1 MADKNH
7 EVNRLQEQIFALKNK
22 NFLDQDKE
30 ETAAGYKNNAH
41 DLRRRLQNA
50 IKEREDMKREY
61 NSALTGI
68 GNKDQQIRDQED
80 EIDRLKR
87 EIERIRKLLRDR
99 DRELDNQQVRGGYV
113 DPEQLRQLEDAND
126 RIAHLNML
134 ITKKNNE
141 CDARKGIVK
150 DKNAYI
156 AELRE
161 RLRILKAAKARELS
175 PKARDPSPPPKLPV
189 APREKFDCS
198 PRDDIDQMLTDYLRR
213 AGSEVPIKRLGDG
226 YYLFGTRK
234 IYAKIIN
241 GKLVVRVGGGY
252 MNIEEFVAT
261 YSDHELARLKTL
273 MDKEGVDWYEDLSIY
288 RANSG
293 EGMGYRGSVRCKY

>member
-1 MADKNH
+1 M
-7 EVNRLQEQIFALKNK
+7 
-22 NFLDQDKE
+22 
-30 ETAAGYKNNAH
+30 
-41 DLRRRLQNA
+41 
-50 IKEREDMKREY
+50 
-61 NSALTGI
+61 
-68 GNKDQQIRDQED
+68 
-80 EIDRLKR
+80 
-87 EIERIRKLLRDR
+87 RKALRDR
-99 DRELDNQQVRGGYV
+99 DRDLENRQARGGNV
-113 DPEQLRQLEDAND
+113 DPEQLRKLEDAND

-141 CDARKGIVK
+141 CEARKGIVK
-150 DKNAYI
+150 DKNSYI

-161 RLRILKAAKARELS
+161 RIRRLKAEKSRDISPQAR
-175 PKARDPSPPPKLPV
+175 APSPPPRIPSP
-189 APREKFDCS
+189 PREKFDYKAK
-198 PRDDIDQMLTDYLRR
+198 DDIDQMLTDYLRR

-288 RANSG
+288 KNNPG
-293 EGMGYRGSVRCKY
+293 EGIGLRVSSRCKAIFRYSSTINR